1 MTSWKL
7 SLSSL
12 VLEFRKTSKVAFTS
26 SAKKRNRRIKKK
38 RNTYERKGLIV
49 LIMMGLVQYIE
60 KLLP

>member
-26 SAKKRNRRIKKK
+26 SAKERNRRIKKK
-38 RNTYERKGLIV
+38 KNTYERKGL
-49 LIMMGLVQYIE
+49 MMIWALCST
-60 KLLP
+60 